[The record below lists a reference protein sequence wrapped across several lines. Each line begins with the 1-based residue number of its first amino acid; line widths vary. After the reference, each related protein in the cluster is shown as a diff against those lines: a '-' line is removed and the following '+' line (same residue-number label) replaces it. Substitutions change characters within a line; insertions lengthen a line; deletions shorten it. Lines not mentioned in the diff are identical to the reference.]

1 MQQTSFDSFKYEK
14 PLKQVLKRRSRRNS
28 ESSEPSRAIPEPKK
42 DLNVKRVS
50 YDRPL
55 SKLREMVNAGLFDG
69 DMDDYN
75 AL

>member
-1 MQQTSFDSFKYEK
+1 M
-14 PLKQVLKRRSRRNS
+14 
-28 ESSEPSRAIPEPKK
+28 
-42 DLNVKRVS
+42 KRVS

-75 AL
+75 ALEKEGNLELSEPTSKKKRLRKGCDN